1 MYSPYFL
8 HFSVNN
14 PNFQLGIKLNMK
26 HVLNYCTQRLSHMR
40 NGTFNKSQIKTE
52 FVKLMII
59 IYYFSQTLL
68 TCSGM

>member
-26 HVLNYCTQRLSHMR
+26 HVHNYCTQRLSHMR
-40 NGTFNKSQIKTE
+40 NGTFNKSQIKT
-52 FVKLMII
+52 VKGLYIL
-59 IYYFSQTLL
+59 STLNI
-68 TCSGM
+68 SKN